1 MRTPIEII
9 RTDEVNQNGFIIE
22 MNNELIKVE
31 NITLGRIQH
40 WELEDIKQCIKF
52 I

>member
-9 RTDEVNQNGFIIE
+9 RTDEANQNGFIIE